1 MKTIYINA
9 TFFTMDKENRIFANG
24 MMIVQDQSIIYI
36 GERIEELLADADQI
50 VDLAGKWVMPGLV
63 NTHSHI
69 LMTLLRGIGDD
80 MLLKPWLETKIWP
93 IEKQFTTEI
102 ASVSAQLGILE
113 MLKSGTTTFS
123 DMFNPNGIDPNVVME
138 TIAETGIRGAFS
150 YSIFSFGTEQEQRMN
165 LIGAEQFS
173 KDYKKF
179 ADGRL
184 TTMVAPHSPYAC
196 SPEAL
201 IESARIAKENDLM
214 IHIHVSETDYEILDI
229 ETRYGNRPVEH
240 LRKLGILDQPT
251 VMAHGVV
258 LNDEERAIL
267 KQYDVRVAHNP
278 ISNLKLGSGIADVVS
293 LLDAG
298 IKVGIAT
305 DSTASNNNL
314 DMFEEVRTA
323 ALLQKGIYKDATKFS
338 AQTALTL
345 ATRGGAEAI
354 GMGHTGSL
362 EANKNADFITIY
374 PYNKEHLQPITA
386 AYSHLLYSARGSD
399 VCDVYINGK
408 TIVKEGKCLTIDEE
422 KVIAE
427 SNRLL
432 NNLRTN

>member
-24 MMIVQDQSIIYI
+24 MMIVQNQSIIYI
-36 GERIEELLADADQI
+36 GERNEEVLVDADQV

-63 NTHSHI
+63 NAHSHI

-150 YSIFSFGTEQEQRMN
+150 YSIFSFGTEQEQKMN
-165 LIGAEQFS
+165 LLGAEQFS

-179 ADGRL
+179 ANGRL

-214 IHIHVSETDYEILDI
+214 IHIHVSETDGEILDI

-267 KQYDVRVAHNP
+267 KHYDVRVAHNP

-345 ATRGGAEAI
+345 ATRGGAEVI
-354 GMGHTGSL
+354 GMGYTGSL
-362 EANKNADFITIY
+362 EANKKADFITID

-408 TIVKEGKCLTIDEE
+408 TIVKDGKCLTIDEE
-422 KVIAE
+422 KVIYE
-427 SNRLL
+427 SNRLI
-432 NNLRTN
+432 NNITTN

>member
-1 MKTIYINA
+1 LKIIYINA
-9 TFFTMDKENRIFANG
+9 TFFTMDKENRIFENG

-36 GERIEELLADADQI
+36 GKHNEVLLADADQV
-50 VDLAGKWVMPGLV
+50 VDLIGKWVMPGLV

-69 LMTLLRGIGDD
+69 LMTILRGIGDD

-102 ASVSAQLGILE
+102 ASMSAQLGILE

-123 DMFNPNGIDPNVVME
+123 DMFNPNGIDPNAVME

-150 YSIFSFGTEQEQRMN
+150 YSIFSLGSEQEQKMN

-240 LRKLGILDQPT
+240 LRKLGILDQLT

-345 ATRGGAEAI
+345 ATRGGADVI
-354 GMGHTGSL
+354 RMGHTGSL
-362 EANKNADFITIY
+362 EENKKADFITIY

-399 VCDVYINGK
+399 VCDVYIDGK
-408 TIVKEGKCLTIDEE
+408 TIVKDGKCLSIDEE
-422 KVIAE
+422 KVIFE

-432 NNLRTN
+432 NKLTTN